1 MSNPLSNCK
10 YCIYCIFLLCFI
22 SINWRTLH
30 FTKKRG
36 FQWFFE
42 LKNGNVLQYIEIKY
56 L

>member
-1 MSNPLSNCK
+1 MFMSKL
-10 YCIYCIFLLCFI
+10 YILYILYFFI
-22 SINWRTLH
+22 VLYFDKLENLA
-30 FTKKRG
+30 FYKKRG